1 VKRSMNPEINDE
13 TRLRKRVNCSL
24 ELHDSRQ
31 LRDNFTLVQSIAHT
45 SFSNL
50 LNTDNCGFASLLAKC
65 GPSYGPL
72 RCFTDVQFS
81 TQRVEVRKRNSVNPL
96 VAAQGHQ
103 LQYDGLQSLG
113 EEG

>member
-1 VKRSMNPEINDE
+1 MNPEINDE

-81 TQRVEVRKRNSVNPL
+81 THKGWEFDGETRSTHWLRPKATNSRTMDSNLWERRADV
-96 VAAQGHQ
+96 
-103 LQYDGLQSLG
+103 
-113 EEG
+113 